1 MELNT
6 TGTKNSKRIFTFVTQ
21 SINMRALSAI
31 GFVIS
36 VIGLLL
42 VCYNQF
48 AVIPFLTD
56 LNSSNEIRENEFTIA
71 LRQRYETQLFFIS
84 TFSIIIGVFSV
95 LFCSMVYL
103 RKRTRMTLIGTILG
117 LLVAVMGIIHSWM

>member
-1 MELNT
+1 
-6 TGTKNSKRIFTFVTQ
+6 
-21 SINMRALSAI
+21 MRALSAI

-36 VIGLLL
+36 IIGLLL

-71 LRQRYETQLFFIS
+71 LRQRYETQLLFIS

-95 LFCSMVYL
+95 LFCSLVYL
-103 RKRTRMTLIGTILG
+103 RKRTRMTLIGTIVG
-117 LLVAVMGIIHSWM
+117 LLVAAMGIIHSWY

>member
-1 MELNT
+1 
-6 TGTKNSKRIFTFVTQ
+6 
-21 SINMRALSAI
+21 MRALSAI

-36 VIGLLL
+36 IIGLLL

-71 LRQRYETQLFFIS
+71 LRQRYETQLLFIS

-95 LFCSMVYL
+95 LFCSLVYL
-103 RKRTRMTLIGTILG
+103 RKRTRMTLIGTIIG
-117 LLVAVMGIIHSWM
+117 VLVAVMGIIHSWIY

>member
-1 MELNT
+1 
-6 TGTKNSKRIFTFVTQ
+6 
-21 SINMRALSAI
+21 MRALSAI

-36 VIGLLL
+36 IIGLLL

-56 LNSSNEIRENEFTIA
+56 LNSSDQIRVNEFTIT
-71 LRQRYETQLFFIS
+71 LRQNYEAQLFFIS
-84 TFSIIIGVFSV
+84 TLSIIVGVFSV

-117 LLVAVMGIIHSWM
+117 LIVAVMGIVHSWY

>member
-1 MELNT
+1 
-6 TGTKNSKRIFTFVTQ
+6 
-21 SINMRALSAI
+21 MRALSAI

-36 VIGLLL
+36 IIGLLL

-56 LNSSNEIRENEFTIA
+56 LMSSSEIRVNEFTFT
-71 LRQRYETQLFFIS
+71 LTQKYEAQLFFMS
-84 TFSIIIGVFSV
+84 TLSIIIGVFSV
-95 LFCSMVYL
+95 LFCSLVYL

-117 LLVAVMGIIHSWM
+117 VFVAVMGIIHSWY

>member
-1 MELNT
+1 
-6 TGTKNSKRIFTFVTQ
+6 
-21 SINMRALSAI
+21 MRALSAI

-36 VIGLLL
+36 IIGLLL

-71 LRQRYETQLFFIS
+71 LRQRYETQLLFIS

-95 LFCSMVYL
+95 LFCSLVYL
-103 RKRTRMTLIGTILG
+103 RKRTRMTLIGTIVG
-117 LLVAVMGIIHSWM
+117 VLVTVMGIIHSLIY

>member
-1 MELNT
+1 
-6 TGTKNSKRIFTFVTQ
+6 
-21 SINMRALSAI
+21 MRALSAI

-48 AVIPFLTD
+48 AIIPFLTD
-56 LNSSNEIRENEFTIA
+56 LNSNMDIKDNDFTQMLRFNYEN
-71 LRQRYETQLFFIS
+71 QLSFLS
-84 TFSIIIGVFSV
+84 MLSIIVGVFSV
-95 LFCSMVYL
+95 LFCSIIYL

-117 LLVAVMGIIHSWM
+117 VFVAVMGVIHSWY

>member
-1 MELNT
+1 
-6 TGTKNSKRIFTFVTQ
+6 
-21 SINMRALSAI
+21 MRALSAI

-36 VIGLLL
+36 IIGLLL

-56 LNSSNEIRENEFTIA
+56 LNSSDEIRVNEFTIT
-71 LRQRYETQLFFIS
+71 LRQNYETQLFFIS
-84 TFSIIIGVFSV
+84 TLSIIVGVFSV

-103 RKRTRMTLIGTILG
+103 KKRTRMTLIGTILG
-117 LLVAVMGIIHSWM
+117 VLVAVMGIVHSWY